1 MVTDRVRHYREKQEA
16 DRSVGQSQEVE
27 VTVFHVDLHAGV
39 ACRKGDQHQEPVGEM
54 RSGKEQRREQRHVP
68 RIRREGPAI
77 GSQNGSSAR
86 TAATGPTDNTPLMT
100 SVLARS

>member
-1 MVTDRVRHYREKQEA
+1 MVTDRVRHYQEKQEA

-54 RSGKEQRREQRHVP
+54 RPGKEQRREQRHVP
-68 RIRREGPAI
+68 RIRREGL
-77 GSQNGSSAR
+77 Q
-86 TAATGPTDNTPLMT
+86 
-100 SVLARS
+100 SVRKMAVQHVLLQQAPR